1 MKAGVVAIPGATDS
15 TQAAGSHAVDAGYMM
30 YIICINWC
38 PGDRGVSGCIQS
50 AGTGSTGRPVEQ
62 SRVAGG
68 ARRLAAEQVFFPAAA
83 AYGLVAVPLSVHG
96 MLSGRALLPG
106 FASVPG
112 HAHEIL
118 FGFALAVVAGFLI
131 TRISAARLGAL
142 FALWLVARASFLA
155 FPGSIAAAAANAVF
169 AATLAALVS
178 PQFLKSAKKLRNKA
192 LAPLLIAL
200 CLAAIVFQLGTV
212 TARSGLQFLA
222 LRETVVLFALLM
234 LFMGGRIIAP
244 AAAGAIQRSGGR
256 LEARVQPRI
265 EGALLIVMA
274 LAAVA
279 LAVPGGVAY
288 AGVLMLAAA
297 LLALVRLLR
306 WRLWACRARP
316 DLWCLGIGYLW
327 LVIGLA
333 MLGASWAFQLLPP
346 GTATHAVTLG
356 ALGTL
361 TTSVM
366 VRVRAIRNKADPAR
380 MRALPWITAIIALA
394 TVVRLSGSTSTTML
408 GVAASLWSLAL
419 LLLLAAL
426 LRIPSR

>member
-1 MKAGVVAIPGATDS
+1 M
-15 TQAAGSHAVDAGYMM
+15 SH
-30 YIICINWC
+30 
-38 PGDRGVSGCIQS
+38 CIQS
-50 AGTGSTGRPVEQ
+50 VSTGSTGRPVEMY
-62 SRVAGG
+62 RAVPG
-68 ARRLAAEQVFFPAAA
+68 ARRLAAEQAFFPAAA

-96 MLSGRALLPG
+96 MLSGHALLPG

-112 HAHEIL
+112 HAHELL

-131 TRISAARLGAL
+131 TRISAVRLGAL

-155 FPGSIAAAAANAVF
+155 FPGSIAAVTANAVF
-169 AATLAALVS
+169 AVVLASLVS

-192 LAPLLIAL
+192 LAPLLILL
-200 CLAAIVFQLGTV
+200 CLAAIVFQLGAAT
-212 TARSGLQFLA
+212 TWPELQFLA
-222 LRETVVLFALLM
+222 LRETVLLFALLM

-244 AAAGAIQRSGGR
+244 AAAGAIQRGGGR

-265 EGALLIVMA
+265 EGALLVVMA

-279 LAVPGGVAY
+279 LAVPGGRHI

-297 LLALVRLLR
+297 LLALARLAR

-327 LVIGLA
+327 LAVGLA
-333 MLGASWAFQLLPP
+333 LLGASWAFQLLPAS
-346 GTATHAVTLG
+346 TATHAMTLG

-361 TTSVM
+361 TTTVM
-366 VRVRAIRNKADPAR
+366 LRVRAIRNKADPAQVP
-380 MRALPWITAIIALA
+380 ALPWITAIIALA
-394 TVVRLSGSTSTTML
+394 TLVRLSGNTSATML
-408 GVAASLWSLAL
+408 GVAATLWSLAL
-419 LLLLAAL
+419 FLLLVAL